1 MLGLKLVRLI
11 EKHSAEIAELLLR
24 QLRTSE
30 HTPTYRTIREEELR
44 PSLESL
50 YSHLEHWLLSKT
62 EADVQQHFVAL
73 GLKRSADGVPASQL
87 AWALHM
93 SKAQLWGS
101 IYREGG
107 AERALEL
114 YGELEL
120 LETLNRFFDRAI
132 CYALEGYEQRA
143 QLQKA
148 A

>member
-11 EKHSAEIAELLLR
+11 EKHSTEIAELLLH

-30 HTPTYRTIREEELR
+30 HTPAYRSIPEDELR
-44 PSLESL
+44 PSLVSL
-50 YSHLEHWLLSKT
+50 YSHLEHWLLNKT
-62 EADVQQHFVAL
+62 DGDVRQHFVAL
-73 GLKRSADGVPASQL
+73 GLRRSADGVPASQL

-93 SKAQLWGS
+93 SKAQLWS
-101 IYREGG
+101 FIYREGG

-132 CYALEGYEQRA
+132 CYALVGYEQRT
-143 QLQKA
+143 QTQKA